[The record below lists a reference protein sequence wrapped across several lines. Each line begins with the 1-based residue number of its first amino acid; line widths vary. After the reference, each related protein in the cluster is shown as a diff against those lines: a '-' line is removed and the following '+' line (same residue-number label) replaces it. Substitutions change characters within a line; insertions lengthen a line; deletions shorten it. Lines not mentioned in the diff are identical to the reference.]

1 MNLRLN
7 TNLNLFFSC
16 LDESKSVKSLK
27 NEIMILKNSVKA
39 EVIWVTVRR
48 KHLWQD
54 YTKARQ
60 NSYHPSNLIKITFCG
75 ESAID
80 DGGPRREF
88 FSGEEKS
95 VQLVKIV

>member
-1 MNLRLN
+1 
-7 TNLNLFFSC
+7 
-16 LDESKSVKSLK
+16 
-27 NEIMILKNSVKA
+27 MILKNSVKA
-39 EVIWVTVRR
+39 DVIRVTVRR

-60 NSYHPSNLIKITFCG
+60 TNYHPSNLIKITFCG

-95 VQLVKIV
+95 VQLVMIV

>member
-1 MNLRLN
+1 MNLKLN
-7 TNLNLFFSC
+7 TYLNLFFSC

-39 EVIWVTVRR
+39 EAIRVTVRR

-60 NSYHPSNLIKITFCG
+60 NSYHPSKLIKITFCG

-80 DGGPRREF
+80 NGGPRRES
-88 FSGEEKS
+88 FSG
-95 VQLVKIV
+95 

>member
-1 MNLRLN
+1 M
-7 TNLNLFFSC
+7 NLFFSC
-16 LDESKSVKSLK
+16 LDESKSVKSLR

-39 EVIWVTVRR
+39 EVIRVTVRR

-60 NSYHPSNLIKITFCG
+60 NNYHPSNLIKITFCG

-88 FSGEEKS
+88 FSGEEK
-95 VQLVKIV
+95 